1 MQSQRDAET
10 HLQFRNIIT
19 KGQINEKSEDDISN
33 IINSLKDHQPWL
45 HELSV
50 DDIIEYFDKLGKF
63 WKNETILHEKFGI
76 SLEHIVDF
84 ISKENLMKEL
94 SLSLRGNY
102 KVLDTFCTLDN
113 DAKRLYHAQ
122 PRGLAVHW
130 IAGNVAVLGIFSIVQ
145 ALITKNVCLVKAP
158 HEYSI
163 LKDIIYSM
171 KDVSTKKIKG
181 KDLLQCIALV
191 YIEKNDFENQQ
202 KISLAADTRIA
213 WGGKDA
219 VESILSLKKKFF
231 TEDIIY
237 GPKYSYAVI
246 DEKSVINNKESLA
259 QKLALDISIFDQYA
273 CNSPH
278 TILVENSKENNGE
291 IRSFAKL
298 LADAM
303 STVNRLIIPKQS
315 VSEEKAMDIL
325 SLRTEYDIKGEV
337 FCSEN
342 TDWTVILSDEEGLA
356 EPCFSRVVFVR
367 PVNNLHTIGKY
378 QNRKIQS
385 ISLEIADQNQRIQLA
400 DQITKNGGDRCPGMG
415 MMSLY
420 SSPWDGMF
428 AIDRLV
434 RWIPLDVN

>member
-1 MQSQRDAET
+1 MQ
-10 HLQFRNIIT
+10 FKNIIT
-19 KGQINEKSEDDISN
+19 QGQINEKFEDNISN
-33 IINSLKDHQPWL
+33 IINSLKEHQLWL

-50 DDIIEYFDKLGKF
+50 NDIIEYFDTLSKF
-63 WKNETILHEKFGI
+63 WKNEIILHEKFGPG
-76 SLEHIVDF
+76 LKHVVNF

-122 PRGLAVHW
+122 PRGLSVHW
-130 IAGNVAVLGIFSIVQ
+130 IAGNVDVLGIFSIVQ
-145 ALITKNVCLVKAP
+145 ALITKNVCLVKVP
-158 HEYSI
+158 YEYSI

-171 KDVSTKKIKG
+171 KDVSTNKIKG
-181 KDLLQCIALV
+181 KELLQCIALV

-202 KISLAADTRIA
+202 KISLEADTRIA
-213 WGGKDA
+213 WGGKEA

-246 DEKSVINNKESLA
+246 DEKSIINNKEALV

-278 TILVENSKENNGE
+278 TILVENSKENNEE

-303 STVNRLIIPKQS
+303 STVNRLIIPKKS

-367 PVNNLHTIGKY
+367 PVSNLHEIEKY

-385 ISLEIADQNQRIQLA
+385 IGLEIADQNQRIRFA
-400 DQITKNGGDRCPGMG
+400 DQITKNGGDRCPSMG